1 MKFKTLVYVV
11 LFVTLLNMVS
21 AQTADVYVS
30 NSGDWQDVY
39 SVMQYASLN
48 GKTSQFL
55 VSTRHSTLLINQ
67 LNSEV
72 STRVITS
79 SDNPYVVGYKSVL
92 QSREFNDVEEER
104 YSNVNLGLANELP
117 SDVTKFLILDDS
129 YGYNAISV
137 AP

>member
-67 LNSEV
+67 LN
-72 STRVITS
+72 
-79 SDNPYVVGYKSVL
+79 
-92 QSREFNDVEEER
+92 
-104 YSNVNLGLANELP
+104 
-117 SDVTKFLILDDS
+117 
-129 YGYNAISV
+129 ISLNK
-137 AP
+137 